1 MKRSTWTV
9 IGVVSVLLLMGAAFV
24 GGRMLSG
31 QTQSDDE
38 GNVFGSV
45 TTRGIGGARSFDILA
60 ADKVPPSSPNASGIL
75 IQHKDNSLI
84 VGTGDVEIHVDGEEI
99 GSSHSGPEVEVVVTH
114 DTAIYCDETEY
125 TASAA
130 KDGKIQQV
138 LKPTSLEEIETNS
151 TISAWGEERG
161 DRLFA
166 DVLVYREIGQ

>member
-1 MKRSTWTV
+1 MKRSIWTV
-9 IGVVSVLLLMGAAFV
+9 IGVVSVLLLTGAAFV
-24 GGRMLSG
+24 GGRMLNT
-31 QTQSDDE
+31 QNQSDDE

-45 TTRGIGGARSFDILA
+45 TTRGFGGARSFDILA
-60 ADKVPPSSPNASGIL
+60 ADEIPPSSPDASGIL
-75 IQHKDNSLI
+75 IQREDNSLI
-84 VGTGDVEIHVDGEEI
+84 VGTGDVEIHVDDGEI

-114 DTAIYCDETEY
+114 DTAVYCDETDY

-151 TISAWGEERG
+151 TISAWGEKRG

-166 DVLVYREIGQ
+166 EVLVYREIGQ